1 MSRNCGLSSKFICV
15 FPDCSVQIVG
25 QPDIESSRTVEKSN
39 RICAMFGFRH
49 SDRLEAAK
57 SLEAVL
63 GEAEK
68 AGFLGQELEA
78 GLALGEI
85 ELQSGDVVRARRR
98 LEALERRAAAQ
109 GFGLIVRKA
118 AAARK

>member
-1 MSRNCGLSSKFICV
+1 VIARHSPYRVLETGL
-15 FPDCSVQIVG
+15 PYG
-25 QPDIESSRTVEKSN
+25 
-39 RICAMFGFRH
+39 RH